1 MIDFLDGASCLAA
14 AAIALYFVRFWRATG
29 DRLFGI
35 FALAFA
41 VLAVNRVVLTAT
53 GDASEAHTFVYLARA
68 VAFGLIIAAIVDKN
82 RARSSL

>member
-14 AAIALYFVRFWRATG
+14 TAIALFLARFWRATG

-41 VLAVNRVVLTAT
+41 VLAVNRVVLAAT
-53 GDASEAHTFVYLARA
+53 DDASEAHTFVYLARA
-68 VAFGLIIAAIVDKN
+68 LAFALIIVAIVDKN
-82 RARSSL
+82 RARG

>member
-1 MIDFLDGASCLAA
+1 M
-14 AAIALYFVRFWRATG
+14 
-29 DRLFGI
+29 FGI

-41 VLAVNRVVLTAT
+41 VLAVNRVVLAAID
-53 GDASEAHTFVYLARA
+53 DASEAETFVYLARA